1 MGCSVLLKKASLVG
15 AFFVS
20 AIWLG
25 PAAAACLAPSAGQE
39 VRVERA
45 VDGDTLKLADG
56 RSVRLIGVN
65 APELAHQGRP
75 AEPLAQQAQRRL
87 AELLRD
93 SGQRVRLV
101 NGQQARDHYGRVLA
115 HAFDARGRNLEEQL
129 LAEGLG
135 FMVALAPNV
144 ALADC
149 QARAEQQAR
158 AARLGVW
165 RSSPQRQASQL
176 AQGGFALLRG
186 KVERVDRNRGGLWLE
201 MVGPLVIQVPSK
213 QLKHFAVADLQA
225 LTGREVEVRGW
236 VIDRAR
242 RGGLKPGQARW
253 LLQIS
258 HPRMLEVQP

>member
-1 MGCSVLLKKASLVG
+1 VG

-20 AIWLG
+20 AICLNS
-25 PAAAACLAPSAGQE
+25 ATAACLTPSAGQE
-39 VRVERA
+39 VRVERV

-65 APELAHQGRP
+65 APELAHHGRP
-75 AEPLAQQAQRRL
+75 AEPLAQQAQQRL
-87 AELLRD
+87 TELLGH

-101 NGQQARDHYGRVLA
+101 NGLQARDHYGRVLA

-149 QARAEQQAR
+149 QAQAEQQAR

-165 RSSPQRQASQL
+165 RRSPQRQASQL
-176 AQGGFALLRG
+176 AQGGFALLQG
-186 KVERVDRNRGGLWLE
+186 KVERVERNRGGVWLE
-201 MVGPLVIQVPSK
+201 MVGPLVIQVPG
-213 QLKHFAVADLQA
+213 KHVKNFSVDELDA
-225 LTGREVEVRGW
+225 LAGRELEVRGW

>member
-1 MGCSVLLKKASLVG
+1 MGCRVLLKKASLVG

-25 PAAAACLAPSAGQE
+25 AAGAACLAPSAGQE

-65 APELAHQGRP
+65 APELARHGRP
-75 AEPLAQQAQRRL
+75 AEPLAQKARLRL
-87 AELLRD
+87 AELISQ

-101 NGQQARDHYGRVLA
+101 NGRQARDHYGRVLA

-135 FMVALAPNV
+135 FMVVLAPNV

-149 QARAEQQAR
+149 QAQAEQRAR

-165 RSSPQRQASQL
+165 QRTPVRAANDL
-176 AQGGFALLRG
+176 AQGGFAVLNAR
-186 KVERVDRNRGGLWLE
+186 VERVERNRGGIWLE
-201 MVGPLVIQVPSK
+201 MVGPLVVQVPGK
-213 QLKHFAVADLQA
+213 QLKNFAAADLQA

-242 RGGLKPGQARW
+242 RGGLKPSQARW
-253 LLQIS
+253 LLQVS

>member
-1 MGCSVLLKKASLVG
+1 MGCRVLLKKASLVG

-25 PAAAACLAPSAGQE
+25 AAGAACMATSAGQE

-65 APELAHQGRP
+65 APELAHHGRP
-75 AEPLAQQAQRRL
+75 AEPLGQKAQQRL
-87 AELLRD
+87 AELVRQ
-93 SGQRVRLV
+93 SEQRVRLV
-101 NGQQARDHYGRVLA
+101 SGRQARDHYGRVLA

-149 QARAEQQAR
+149 QAQAEQQAR

-165 RSSPQRQASQL
+165 QRSPVRAADDLS
-176 AQGGFALLRG
+176 QGGFSLLRAR
-186 KVERVDRNRGGLWLE
+186 VERVERNRGGIWLE
-201 MVGPLVIQVPSK
+201 MVGPLVVQVPG
-213 QLKHFAVADLQA
+213 KHVKNFSVDELEA
-225 LTGREVEVRGW
+225 LTGRELEVRGW

-242 RGGLKPGQARW
+242 RGGLKPNQARW
-253 LLQIS
+253 LLQVS
-258 HPRMLEVQP
+258 HPRMLEVKP